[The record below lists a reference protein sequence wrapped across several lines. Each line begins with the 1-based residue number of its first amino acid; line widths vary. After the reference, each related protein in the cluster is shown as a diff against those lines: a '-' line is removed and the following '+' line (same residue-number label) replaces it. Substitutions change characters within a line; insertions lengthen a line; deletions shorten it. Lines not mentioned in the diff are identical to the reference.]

1 MHLRC
6 SCFSE
11 IIDTPVCVMIIQG
24 TTPSDHNT
32 FHISGITPSLC
43 GGYETWKNMKS
54 VHYTNTVSK
63 GFLVSTEQDLIYYA
77 DWLSDELDFR
87 NHLNKI
93 LIPR

>member
-1 MHLRC
+1 
-6 SCFSE
+6 
-11 IIDTPVCVMIIQG
+11 
-24 TTPSDHNT
+24 
-32 FHISGITPSLC
+32 
-43 GGYETWKNMKS
+43 MKS